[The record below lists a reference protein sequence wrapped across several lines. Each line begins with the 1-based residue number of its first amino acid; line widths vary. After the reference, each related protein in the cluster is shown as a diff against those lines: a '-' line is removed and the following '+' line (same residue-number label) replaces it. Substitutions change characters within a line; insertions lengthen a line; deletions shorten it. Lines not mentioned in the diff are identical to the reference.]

1 MGIRQVA
8 FLGYGITDFNYKDDM
23 NNRVTINFFD
33 EEVIKNYL
41 KEHSLEDW
49 LKERH
54 DDEWEHLDAN
64 WLLHMVDKMKR
75 ESKNEENYLD
85 KLTDF
90 ICSYFRYEDEYG
102 LKNVLCFN
110 GMTSKEN
117 YENFIVEELL
127 RKMYGDEEWN
137 VPRVILLNHPIWPE
151 CCYCDSSGK
160 YYSYKDYYRS
170 DNKENMFPA
179 VPSEIILILK
189 FLNFFKDEKEYLK
202 IRPMLYFYNQ

>member
-1 MGIRQVA
+1 MA

-54 DDEWEHLDAN
+54 DCTFENMDSN
-64 WLLHMVDKMKR
+64 WLLHRVDKMKR
-75 ESKNEENYLD
+75 ENPNEEKYLN

-90 ICSYFRYEDEYG
+90 ICSYFRYKDEYG
-102 LKNVLCFN
+102 LENVLCFN
-110 GMTSKEN
+110 GLTSKEN

-151 CCYCDSSGK
+151 CCYCDSSGN
-160 YYSYKDYYRS
+160 YYSYEDYYRS